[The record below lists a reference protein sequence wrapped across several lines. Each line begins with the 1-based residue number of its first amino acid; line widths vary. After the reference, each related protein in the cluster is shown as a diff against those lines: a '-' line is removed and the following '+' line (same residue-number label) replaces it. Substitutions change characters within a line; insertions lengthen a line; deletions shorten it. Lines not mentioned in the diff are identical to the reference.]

1 MLFRLEFEYPVTPTV
16 QKTMSI
22 LYGYPET
29 ILVSKGHIPILWT
42 QLLEKKNWLV
52 TFHWIEKSSL
62 VNQNQTVEACIQ
74 QIKGMEGVKDFSLV
88 DYKNPMF
95 PDIYKHYMESGKH
108 TRKEFDD
115 KMDELFGIFI

>member
-16 QKTMSI
+16 QRTMSI

-88 DYKNPMF
+88 DYKNLMF
-95 PDIYKHYMESGKH
+95 PNIYKHYMESGKH